1 MALINCRNCGK
12 RISDKAERCPHCGAT
27 HNHASS
33 QEFHDNRKREESN
46 FTESEQ
52 NISISQ
58 DNRRNEKSCFIA
70 TVIFFI
76 ILVIVGIV
84 AFFLVQPKY
93 NRYSPYENT
102 EFIEEWPAEAM
113 YDTDVV
119 VAVEEAPAYDTG
131 YYDSYHEPRNRYYY
145 ESYEEVVPVSDSSYA
160 W

>member
-1 MALINCRNCGK
+1 MALIKCRNCGK
-12 RISDKAERCPHCGAT
+12 KLFDKAVRCPHCGAT
-27 HNHASS
+27 YNHSSS

-58 DNRRNEKSCFIA
+58 DNRRKKRAYSA
-70 TVIFFI
+70 AAIFFI
-76 ILVIVGIV
+76 ILVIVWIV
-84 AFFLVQPKY
+84 AFFLMQPKY
-93 NRYSPYENT
+93 DRYSPYENS
-102 EFIEEWPAEAM
+102 ELIEEWPAEAV
-113 YDTDVV
+113 YDRDVV

-145 ESYEEVVPVSDSSYA
+145 DSYEEVVPVSDSSYA